1 MWYRW
6 WANLQINII
15 GTDTSQLRTSD
26 WLAES
31 AGLGIIKPVLAIT
44 SEQNPTL
51 NSRVEQVG
59 IKKETDNYEDLEVR
73 TLADRQ
79 LWKILEGNIALACS
93 FLQDATSTKLQCSEY
108 DN

>member
-6 WANLQINII
+6 WASLQINII
-15 GTDTSQLRTSD
+15 GTDTSQLCTSD

-31 AGLGIIKPVLAIT
+31 AGLGIIKRVLAIT

-59 IKKETDNYEDLEVR
+59 IKKETDKYEDPEVR

-79 LWKILEGNIALACS
+79 LWKILEGHIALACS
-93 FLQDATSTKLQCSEY
+93 FLQDATSTKLYCS
-108 DN
+108 